1 MAAIEEVTINCSTSA
16 FKPAFK
22 TLSVPSTAGANKLF
36 LLLETLKGNGDARCI
51 IYLQSLAAS
60 TQPSS
65 FKRSNSTN
73 DKLSIGAWWPIV
85 SLVCSI
91 KVLLTGI
98 SGWIAKHTAIELL
111 NAGYEVLGTVRNNT
125 LIEQTKETISQHAS
139 IDKLS
144 FVELDLL
151 KDDGW
156 NEAAQ
161 GCKYIMHLA
170 SPFPYKVSNNRDS
183 LLAPAVDG
191 TLRVLNAGVNANVEQ
206 IIKTSS
212 IVAMFRKPNR
222 SNPYTFGENDWTDE
236 NWTKGVTD
244 YFLSKTKAERL
255 AWELMESKGLKNK
268 LTTICPGGVFGD
280 ALDKKGGTSIEYVRQ
295 FLKGKFPAA
304 PKWGVLISDVKDV
317 AKAHVA
323 CIGNNN
329 VGGRRLI
336 VGKEVKTLIE
346 LSQIMA
352 EAMPEYAKKLPKKHL
367 PNFMVKLFSYLDSS
381 AKTMIPDLEITM
393 QTDNSYAEDLLGLKF
408 NPAKGCIS
416 ETAKSVVRLGLV

>member
-1 MAAIEEVTINCSTSA
+1 MN
-16 FKPAFK
+16 
-22 TLSVPSTAGANKLF
+22 N
-36 LLLETLKGNGDARCI
+36 
-51 IYLQSLAAS
+51 
-60 TQPSS
+60 
-65 FKRSNSTN
+65 
-73 DKLSIGAWWPIV
+73 
-85 SLVCSI
+85 
-91 KVLLTGI
+91 KVLLTGV

-111 NAGYEVLGTVRNNT
+111 NSGYEVLGTVRNSS
-125 LIEQTKETISQHAS
+125 LIEQTKETISKHAP
-139 IDKLS
+139 IDNLT

-161 GCKYIMHLA
+161 GCKYIMHIA

-191 TLRVLNAGVNANVEQ
+191 TLRVINAGVNANVEQ

-236 NWTKGVTD
+236 NWKEGVTD

-255 AWELMESKGLKNK
+255 AWEFMESKGLKNK
-268 LTTICPGGVFGD
+268 FTTICPGGVFGD
-280 ALDKKGGTSIEYVRQ
+280 ALDKNGGTSIEYVRQ

-304 PKWGVLISDVKDV
+304 PKWGVLISDVKDI

-323 CIGNNN
+323 CIGNAK

-336 VGKEVKTLIE
+336 VGKEVKKLIE

-352 EAMPEYAKKLPKKHL
+352 EAMPEYAKKLPKKEL

-381 AKTMIPDLEITM
+381 AKTMIPDLEIIM
-393 QTDNSYAEDLLGLKF
+393 QTDTSYAEDLLGLKF

>member
-1 MAAIEEVTINCSTSA
+1 MTS
-16 FKPAFK
+16 
-22 TLSVPSTAGANKLF
+22 
-36 LLLETLKGNGDARCI
+36 
-51 IYLQSLAAS
+51 
-60 TQPSS
+60 
-65 FKRSNSTN
+65 
-73 DKLSIGAWWPIV
+73 
-85 SLVCSI
+85 

-111 NAGYEVLGTVRNNT
+111 NAGYEVLGTVRNNA

-156 NEAAQ
+156 NEAAY

-170 SPFPYKVSNNRDS
+170 SPFPFKVSNNRNS

-191 TLRVLNAGVNANVEQ
+191 TLRVLKAGLNADAEQ
-206 IIKTSS
+206 FIVTSS
-212 IVAMFRKPNR
+212 IAAMFRKPIR
-222 SNPYTFGENDWTDE
+222 SNPYSFNENDWTDE
-236 NWTKGVTD
+236 NWKEGVND
-244 YFLSKTKAERL
+244 YFLSKTKAEKA

-268 LTTICPGGVFGD
+268 LTMINPGGVFGD

-295 FLKGKFPAA
+295 FMKGKFPAA
-304 PKWGVLISDVKDV
+304 PKWGILISDVKDV

-323 CIGNNN
+323 CIGNTK

-336 VGKEVKTLIE
+336 IGKEVKKLIE

-352 EAMPEYAKKLPKKHL
+352 ETMPEYAKKLPKKEL
-367 PNFMVKLFSYLDSS
+367 PNFMVKLISLFDSS
-381 AKTMIPDLEITM
+381 AKTLIPDLEIVM
-393 QTDNSYAEDLLGLKF
+393 QTDTAYAEELLGLKF